1 MGYMEPEIRQEMIR
15 DFVNE
20 SRELLDEVEPQ
31 IIELEQMV
39 STAGSIDEGLL
50 NGVFRLFHTLKGS
63 ASFLDLQTIID
74 VTHAAETLLD
84 YFRSR
89 QVMVTSQHVDLLCRT
104 ADFIRRVLNQ
114 VEQRAHDR
122 GFEEDARYLVEDLAQ
137 AIAFITSEYELS
149 RWDEQKPLE
158 NTKDLDVDE
167 QEGQEDTEIT
177 ADLIKRF
184 VEEALD
190 LCEDA
195 ESAILALEQS
205 PETTP
210 ARKTLQAFHNL
221 KGNAAFLGL
230 PGIEKVSH
238 LAESILEGVV
248 SEERVCDG
256 VTITVLL
263 TLVDSLRSGVR
274 RVEEGQVPEL
284 PDLQQLI
291 QFVEQALDL
300 PEIGNGADESEDEKP
315 KSKDQP
321 QRIDKKP
328 PADQPVRSYLYSD
341 KMRSRS
347 QFIRVDTEKLDQ
359 LLDLVGELVI
369 AEAMVASHSQDRG
382 GQDQMGKAVRQLNKI
397 TREMQE
403 VVLSLRMVPLTTTFR
418 KMVRLVRDLGQKENK
433 QVELEI
439 CGAETEVDKT
449 VIEQISD
456 PLVHL
461 IRNAVDHGIEDPA
474 EREAAGKPEVGRVLI
489 EARHSTGEVWIIV
502 RDDGKGLDREE
513 IIQKGV
519 EKGIITEDQGENLQD
534 EEVWQLIFTPGS
546 SQ

>member
-1 MGYMEPEIRQEMIR
+1 M
-15 DFVNE
+15 NE

-221 KGNAAFLGL
+221 KGML
-230 PGIEKVSH
+230 PSLDY
-238 LAESILEGVV
+238 LALK
-248 SEERVCDG
+248 R
-256 VTITVLL
+256 
-263 TLVDSLRSGVR
+263 
-274 RVEEGQVPEL
+274 
-284 PDLQQLI
+284 
-291 QFVEQALDL
+291 
-300 PEIGNGADESEDEKP
+300 
-315 KSKDQP
+315 
-321 QRIDKKP
+321 
-328 PADQPVRSYLYSD
+328 
-341 KMRSRS
+341 
-347 QFIRVDTEKLDQ
+347 
-359 LLDLVGELVI
+359 
-369 AEAMVASHSQDRG
+369 
-382 GQDQMGKAVRQLNKI
+382 
-397 TREMQE
+397 
-403 VVLSLRMVPLTTTFR
+403 
-418 KMVRLVRDLGQKENK
+418 
-433 QVELEI
+433 
-439 CGAETEVDKT
+439 
-449 VIEQISD
+449 
-456 PLVHL
+456 
-461 IRNAVDHGIEDPA
+461 
-474 EREAAGKPEVGRVLI
+474 
-489 EARHSTGEVWIIV
+489 
-502 RDDGKGLDREE
+502 
-513 IIQKGV
+513 
-519 EKGIITEDQGENLQD
+519 
-534 EEVWQLIFTPGS
+534 
-546 SQ
+546 